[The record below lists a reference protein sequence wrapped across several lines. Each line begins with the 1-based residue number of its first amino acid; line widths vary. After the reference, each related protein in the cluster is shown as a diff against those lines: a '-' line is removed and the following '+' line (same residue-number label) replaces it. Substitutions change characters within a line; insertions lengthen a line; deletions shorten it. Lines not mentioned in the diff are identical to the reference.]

1 MLYKIL
7 TFAALLLIAI
17 ITSVFAITAIF
28 TMLIIN
34 KNTFYPLSKY
44 WAKLILGV
52 SGIKLN
58 VSFQDNLKDD
68 ESYIYI
74 PNHTSL
80 FDIPVLLASVNGN
93 VRIMY
98 KEELEKIPIFGW
110 CLKISPFISV
120 KREDKE
126 NSLEGFKQ
134 ALEAVNS
141 SDSVIIFPE
150 GTRSEDGKLGEFK
163 KGAFL
168 LAIKSGKKIVP
179 VVIKGTNKLMSKGSL
194 KLDQGIVSI
203 EYNKIINP
211 KENPDINT
219 KNLMENIRA
228 IMSDKLSKL

>member
-74 PNHTSL
+74 PNHSSL